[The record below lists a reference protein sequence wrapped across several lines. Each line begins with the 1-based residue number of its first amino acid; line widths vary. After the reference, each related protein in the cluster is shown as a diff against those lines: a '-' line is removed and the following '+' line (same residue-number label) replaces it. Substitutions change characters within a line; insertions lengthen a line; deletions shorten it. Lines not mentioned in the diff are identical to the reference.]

1 MLNLSDKQLHNAKVL
16 LAQVKQESAH
26 NGELLK
32 LILAGSLELDS
43 WLIGQHLLPTLREHD
58 FKIFNFTRLPENGAE
73 RRASI
78 IPFPDSSAF
87 VHDASGNWSALE
99 PHEAISEIEYIGA
112 RYAPENHW
120 FHGFQAGITTRDSPQ
135 TPITPFELAT
145 AWEKV
150 TGTRPRG
157 FENGLLDQ
165 VEAFGLNVIDMAFNT
180 PMNLGL

>member
-1 MLNLSDKQLHNAKVL
+1 MLNLSDEQLKNAKIL

-43 WLIGQHLLPTLREHD
+43 WLIGHHLLPALREHD
-58 FKIFNFTRLPENGAE
+58 FKVFNFSRVPENGAE
-73 RRASI
+73 RRVSLV
-78 IPFPDSSAF
+78 PFPDSSAF
-87 VHDASGNWSALE
+87 VRDASGNWLALE

-112 RYAPENHW
+112 RYAPDNRW
-120 FHGFQAGITTRDSPQ
+120 FHGFQADITTRDSPQ

-145 AWEKV
+145 TWEKI

-157 FENGLLDQ
+157 FATGLLDQ
-165 VEAFGLNVIDMAFNT
+165 VEAFSLNAIGMAINL
-180 PMNLGL
+180 PMNLML